1 MQGAGCWLRL
11 QPRLARGAGRG
22 WYCNVWQ
29 VPRSWLC
36 TTHFLQALQ
45 THGGIA
51 QCPVN
56 SSSTHFRPSAGK
68 PCCPSTYHVSTDK
81 PLPDICVAGAYC
93 NGYLPNGTCVMV
105 GGGVGFGGDSALN
118 LFVALYVTPGLSA
131 KCQSHGETLH
141 HSNLAVLLLL
151 PPVEPLRLRSGGQA
165 MLRADNACDHC
176 LCLPVGHRGCMGAE
190 LLGAVW
196 LYKQAHTPL

>member
-1 MQGAGCWLRL
+1 MQGAGCWLPL
-11 QPRLARGAGRG
+11 QPRLTLGAGRG

-93 NGYLPNGTCVMV
+93 NGYPPNGTCVMV

-118 LFVALYVTPGLSA
+118 LFVALYVNTWTQRKVPVAWLDAASLKPGCPA
-131 KCQSHGETLH
+131 PAATCRTLTT
-141 HSNLAVLLLL
+141 
-151 PPVEPLRLRSGGQA
+151 
-165 MLRADNACDHC
+165 
-176 LCLPVGHRGCMGAE
+176 
-190 LLGAVW
+190 AVW
-196 LYKQAHTPL
+196 RASHAAS